1 MKSLRNIVS
10 ALFLML
16 CSLCV
21 AAQQDTTVCFVNVYP
36 GPEIY
41 ELEGHSAIAVFI
53 DGQEPVAYNFGV
65 FDFNAPN
72 FVYRFVKGET
82 DYKAVEMPWKYFL
95 WPYFNQQRRVVA
107 HELNFDSGQKARLIS
122 LLRENVKP
130 ENATYRYNYVKD
142 NCATRPLRAVETAAG
157 DSIRLAPGEIEANS
171 SIPVT
176 FRNVMRHYHRNYPWY
191 QFGIEKALGCGID
204 YPLSRRELAFAPAE
218 LDGMLRGAMVGDRPL
233 VLKSETIIDFPAD
246 GAIEG
251 PTPWYLSPMAV
262 CWLFFAVALAFTIRD
277 LRRNKTTK
285 WFDAVFFGAIGLAG
299 CLLSFLIFISVHEA
313 TSPNWLYAWLNPAAL
328 LVPCLIWLK
337 RTKIVLVCYQFV
349 NFAVLFTL
357 LAIWYFLPQS
367 ANPAFLPLILAEAMR
382 SASYL
387 RANRPNR

>member
-1 MKSLRNIVS
+1 
-10 ALFLML
+10 
-16 CSLCV
+16 
-21 AAQQDTTVCFVNVYP
+21 
-36 GPEIY
+36 
-41 ELEGHSAIAVFI
+41 
-53 DGQEPVAYNFGV
+53 
-65 FDFNAPN
+65 
-72 FVYRFVKGET
+72 
-82 DYKAVEMPWKYFL
+82 MP
-95 WPYFNQQRRVVA
+95 
-107 HELNFDSGQKARLIS
+107 
-122 LLRENVKP
+122 
-130 ENATYRYNYVKD
+130 
-142 NCATRPLRAVETAAG
+142 
-157 DSIRLAPGEIEANS
+157 
-171 SIPVT
+171 
-176 FRNVMRHYHRNYPWY
+176 
-191 QFGIEKALGCGID
+191 
-204 YPLSRRELAFAPAE
+204 
-218 LDGMLRGAMVGDRPL
+218 RGAMVGDRPL